1 MRLFLSRMT
10 PPARFIADIMV
21 GKLARWL
28 RILGYDV
35 RYSNRYRDDEIVR
48 LAQSEKRIILTRDA
62 RLVERCRAEDY
73 VFIQSGALDAQ
84 MLQLIRESGIKPLDL
99 FSRCLECNRPLEET
113 PKEAIGDRVP
123 AYVYQTQ
130 GQFRSCPGCQRVYWP
145 GTHGDD
151 VRRRVARWFGQT

>member
-1 MRLFLSRMT
+1 
-10 PPARFIADIMV
+10 MV

-35 RYSNRYRDDEIVR
+35 RYSNRYGDDEVAH

-62 RLVERCRAEDY
+62 RLVERCPAEDC
-73 VFIQSGALDAQ
+73 VFIKSGALDRQ
-84 MLQLIRESGIKPLDL
+84 VLQLIRERGIKPLDL

-113 PKEAIGDRVP
+113 AKKALGDRVP
-123 AYVYQTQ
+123 AYVYETQ
-130 GQFRSCPGCQRVYWP
+130 EQFRSCPRCQRVYWP

-151 VRRRVARWFGQT
+151 VRRRVARWFGPT